1 MDSMIPENE
10 NLIAQKI
17 EVDENT
23 AEPVIVETSIEE
35 ISEQANSTCDAPT
48 DNTNK
53 KANKKVKQKKKL
65 TPISEQL
72 SMASFGGFQQ
82 RENEISKRQKTFK
95 TILTVVFFVFVIAVL
110 AVTFYHDFFSTKE
123 HLSFKDTIAI
133 IGDNWFY
140 ILFALLSLI
149 LLYFFKGLKLSIL
162 CKNMTGKWH
171 FKACMST
178 AIVGVYYNNVTPLA
192 VGGQPF
198 EIYHLSKHG
207 VHGGCATSA
216 PIATFFLNQLAFAIL
231 ALTSVILF
239 TRNALQLPEYIVEA
253 PALTSVVVVACVGIG
268 CCLVVPT
275 LVVLFSLFPTVGTK
289 LVNFVMNLGA
299 KLKIVKKPRETTFRT
314 IKTVVQNSRCLKR
327 IAKSPFTFISN
338 FLLSFLEQLA
348 NCSIAYFTL
357 KFFGFDWPSWNV
369 WEWSQ
374 IIMLCFI
381 LNAAVTFIPT
391 PGNSGAADLSFYF
404 LFESGLTAGLAFP
417 AMLVWRILNFYS
429 TILIGFT
436 FTSIQNKR
444 EKRKTALMDS
454 PPALPPTT

>member
-10 NLIAQKI
+10 NITAQKI
-17 EVDENT
+17 EVDEKT
-23 AEPVIVETSIEE
+23 AEPVIVETSIKE
-35 ISEQANSTCDAPT
+35 IPEHVENADVTLDNAESETESEKP
-48 DNTNK
+48 
-53 KANKKVKQKKKL
+53 KKKKKS
-65 TPISEQL
+65 IGKQL
-72 SMASFGGFQQ
+72 SMTAFGGFQ
-82 RENEISKRQKTFK
+82 RDNEISKRQKTFK
-95 TILTVVFFVFVIAVL
+95 LILTIVFAIFVVGVL

-123 HLSFKDTIAI
+123 HLSFNELISI
-133 IGDNWFY
+133 VGDNWYY
-140 ILFALLSLI
+140 IIFAVLSLF

-171 FKACMST
+171 MKACMST

-198 EIYHLSKHG
+198 EIYNLSKRG
-207 VHGGCATSA
+207 VSAGCATSA
-216 PIATFFLNQLAFAIL
+216 PIATFFLNQLAFALL

-239 TRNALQLPEYIVEA
+239 KYNALQLPEYIVNA
-253 PALTSVVVVACVGIG
+253 PALTGVVVVSCIGIG

-275 LVVLFSLFPTVGTK
+275 LVVLFSLFPSVGTK
-289 LVNFVMNLGA
+289 LVNFVMHLGG
-299 KLKIVKKPRETTFRT
+299 KLKIVKKPKETTFKT

-327 IAKSPFTFISN
+327 IAKSPLTFISN

-381 LNAAVTFIPT
+381 LNAAITFIPT

-404 LFESGLTAGLAFP
+404 LFETGLAQGLAFP

-429 TILIGFT
+429 TIVIGFA
-436 FTSIQNKR
+436 FTSIQSKR
-444 EKRKTALMDS
+444 EKHLAAKQEQLQAET
-454 PPALPPTT
+454 PPSE